1 MAPGED
7 FDSGMESQ
15 DNSASKEITP
25 EKKAEIEDNYEEE
38 VIRLIHCFTERIV
51 LLLNK
56 EEFRSA

>member
-25 EKKAEIEDNYEEE
+25 EKKPEIDTSYDDE
-38 VIRLIHCFTERIV
+38 VF
-51 LLLNK
+51 
-56 EEFRSA
+56 A